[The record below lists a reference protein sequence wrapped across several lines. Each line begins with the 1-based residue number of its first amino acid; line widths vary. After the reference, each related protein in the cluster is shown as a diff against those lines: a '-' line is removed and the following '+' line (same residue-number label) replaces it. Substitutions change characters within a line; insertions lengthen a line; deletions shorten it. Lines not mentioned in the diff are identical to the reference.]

1 MKKLYLFCL
10 LFVMMLLPCVQ
21 GMAQPAVRQM
31 DLQEVIA
38 LAQEQSAAARQAE
51 TSRENSYWQW
61 RSFKSEY
68 RPQLGL
74 TGTLPDFS
82 RTIMPVT
89 QPDGTTDFKPVSI
102 NNSELGLSLS
112 QVIGPTGGRVF
123 VTSLMQRFDDFD
135 RGQTRYNGNPAIIGI
150 EQPMFAYN
158 ELAWAKKI
166 EPLRYQESQRKF
178 LEEREQVAVKA
189 TELYFDLLLAQTN
202 HSIASKNQSNNDTLY
217 QIANEKYKLGRLSKN
232 DLLQLRLAVLN
243 AELAMAQAALDQ
255 QTAAL
260 ALKTYIGMKDTD
272 ELRLRTPEG
281 IPAGIVE
288 AVPALAEAKKNRK
301 ESLNFSRRLL
311 EAEGLVAKAKGDN
324 GLNASLFAT
333 FGLTNRGA
341 SFTDIYTHPENQQ
354 RARIGFTMPIMD
366 WGRQRSIYKV
376 AELNKQLVQY
386 TVDQEEA
393 NFEQA
398 VLTQVNQ
405 YNTLKARLATT
416 AEADAIAA
424 ERYEIAKNTFV
435 IGRISI
441 TDLNI
446 ALSEKDQARR
456 AHIAS
461 LSSFWIAHYTLRQLT
476 LYDFEEQQPLPGPP
490 LRTGEGVGK

>member
-1 MKKLYLFCL
+1 MKNLYLFCFFIAL
-10 LFVMMLLPCVQ
+10 LLLPFMQ
-21 GMAQPAVRQM
+21 GIAQPAVRQLG
-31 DLQEVIA
+31 LQDVIA
-38 LAQEQSAAARQAE
+38 LAQEQSAAAKQAE
-51 TSRENSYWQW
+51 TSRENGYWQW

-82 RTIMPVT
+82 RTIVPVT

-112 QVIGPTGGRVF
+112 QVIAPTGGRVF

-135 RGQTRYNGNPAIIGI
+135 RSQTRYNGNPAIVGI
-150 EQPMFAYN
+150 EQPLFAYN
-158 ELAWAKKI
+158 ALAWDRKI
-166 EPLRYQESQRKF
+166 EPLRYLESQRLY
-178 LEEREQVAVKA
+178 LEKREEVAVTA
-189 TELYFDLLLAQTN
+189 TKLYFELLLAQTN
-202 HSIASKNQSNNDTLY
+202 HSIATKNQSNNDTLY

-260 ALKTYIGMKDTD
+260 ALKTYIRMKDQD
-272 ELRLRTPEG
+272 ELQLLTPEG
-281 IPAGIVE
+281 MPAGNLQ
-288 AVPALAEAKKNRK
+288 ADLALAEAKKNRK
-301 ESLNFSRRLL
+301 ETLNFSRRLL
-311 EAEGLVAKAKGDN
+311 EAEALTAKAKGDN

-341 SFTDIYTHPENQQ
+341 SFTDIYTRPENQQ

-398 VLTQVNQ
+398 VRTQVNQ

-461 LSSFWIAHYTLRQLT
+461 LSAFWIAHYTLRQLT
-476 LYDFEEQQPLPGPP
+476 LYDFEQGQVLQMSE
-490 LRTGEGVGK
+490 

>member
-1 MKKLYLFCL
+1 MKDLYKICL
-10 LFVMMLLPCVQ
+10 LFVTLLPCLP
-21 GMAQPAVRQM
+21 GIAQPATRTLR
-31 DLQEVIA
+31 LQEVIA

-61 RSFKSEY
+61 RSFKSDY
-68 RPQLGL
+68 KPQLSL

-112 QVIGPTGGRVF
+112 QVVSPTGGRVF

-135 RGQTRYNGNPAIIGI
+135 RQQTRYNGNPAIIGL
-150 EQPMFAYN
+150 EQPLFAYN
-158 ELAWAKKI
+158 QLAWAKKI
-166 EPLRYQESQRKF
+166 EPLRYQESQREF
-178 LEEREQVAVKA
+178 LEEREKIAVNA
-189 TELYFDLLLAQTN
+189 TRLYFDLLLAQTN
-202 HSIASKNQSNNDTLY
+202 QRIASQNQSSNDTLY
-217 QIANEKYKLGRLSKN
+217 QIAQEKYKLGRFSKN

-260 ALKTYIGMKDTD
+260 ALKTYIGMKETD
-272 ELRLRTPEG
+272 QLELHTPEG
-281 IPAGIVE
+281 IPATTVLAE
-288 AVPALAEAKKNRK
+288 VALAEARKNRK
-301 ESLNFSRRLL
+301 ESINFSRRLL
-311 EAEGLVAKAKGDN
+311 EAEALMAKAHGDN
-324 GLNASLFAT
+324 GFNASLFAT

-341 SFTDIYTHPENQQ
+341 SFTDIYTRPENQQ
-354 RARIGFTMPIMD
+354 RARIGFSMPIMD

-386 TVDQEEA
+386 TVDQEDA

-405 YNTLKARLATT
+405 YNTLKARIATT
-416 AEADAIAA
+416 AEADAIAQ
-424 ERYEIAKNTFV
+424 ERYEIARNTFL

-446 ALSEKDQARR
+446 ALAEKDQARR
-456 AHIAS
+456 AHITS
-461 LSSFWIAHYTLRQLT
+461 LSAFWTAHYTLRQLT
-476 LYDFEEQQPLPGPP
+476 LFDFEQQQVILIE
-490 LRTGEGVGK
+490 TQH

>member
-1 MKKLYLFCL
+1 MKKLYLILL
-10 LFVMMLLPCVQ
+10 LFVTLLPCLP
-21 GMAQPAVRQM
+21 GIAQPATRALR
-31 DLQEVIA
+31 LQEVIA
-38 LAQEQSAAARQAE
+38 LAQEQSATARQAE

-61 RSFKSEY
+61 RSFKSDY
-68 RPQLGL
+68 KPQLSL

-112 QVIGPTGGRVF
+112 QVVSPTGGRVF

-135 RGQTRYNGNPAIIGI
+135 RDETRYNGNPAIIGI
-150 EQPMFAYN
+150 EQPLFAYN
-158 ELAWAKKI
+158 ELSWARKI
-166 EPLRYQESQRKF
+166 EPLRYQESQKVY
-178 LEEREQVAVKA
+178 LEELEKIAVNA
-189 TELYFDLLLAQTN
+189 TRLYFDLLLAQTN
-202 HSIASKNQSNNDTLY
+202 QRIASQNQSSNDTLY
-217 QIANEKYKLGRLSKN
+217 QIAQEKYKLGRLSKN

-260 ALKTYIGMKDTD
+260 ALKTYIGMKETD
-272 ELRLRTPEG
+272 QLELQTPEG
-281 IPAGIVE
+281 IPATNVLAE
-288 AVPALAEAKKNRK
+288 VALAEARKNRK
-301 ESLNFSRRLL
+301 EGINFSRRLL
-311 EAEGLVAKAKGDN
+311 EAEALMAKAQGDN
-324 GLNASLFAT
+324 GFNASLFAT

-341 SFTDIYTHPENQQ
+341 SFTDIYTRPENQQ
-354 RARIGFTMPIMD
+354 RARIGFNMPIMD

-386 TVDQEEA
+386 TVDQEDA

-405 YNTLKARLATT
+405 YNTLKARIATT
-416 AEADAIAA
+416 AEADAIAQ
-424 ERYEIAKNTFV
+424 ERYEIARNTFL

-446 ALSEKDQARR
+446 ALAEKDQARR

-461 LSSFWIAHYTLRQLT
+461 LSAFWTAYYTLRQLT
-476 LYDFEEQQPLPGPP
+476 LYDFEQGRVLEVS
-490 LRTGEGVGK
+490 E

>member
-1 MKKLYLFCL
+1 MEKLYLICL
-10 LFVMMLLPCVQ
+10 LFVMLLLPRVQ
-21 GMAQPAVRQM
+21 GMAQPVTRTLG
-31 DLQEVIA
+31 LQEVIA

-61 RSFKSEY
+61 RSFKSDY
-68 RPQLGL
+68 KPQLSLQGI
-74 TGTLPDFS
+74 LPDFS
-82 RTIMPVT
+82 RTINPVT
-89 QPDGTTDFKPVSI
+89 QPDGTTEFKPVSI
-102 NNSELGLSLS
+102 NNAELGLSLS
-112 QVIGPTGGRVF
+112 QVVGPTGGRVF

-135 RGQTRYNGNPAIIGI
+135 RDQTRYNGNPAIVGI
-150 EQPMFAYN
+150 EQPLFAYN
-158 ELAWAKKI
+158 NLAWAKKI
-166 EPLRYQESQRKF
+166 EPLRYQESQRQY
-178 LEEREQVAVKA
+178 LEEREQVAVTA
-189 TELYFDLLLAQTN
+189 TKLYFDLLLAQTN
-202 HSIASKNQSNNDTLY
+202 HSIASQNQSSNDTLY

-243 AELAMAQAALDQ
+243 AELGMAQAALDQ

-272 ELRLRTPEG
+272 ALQLLTPEG
-281 IPAGIVE
+281 IPAGTVQ
-288 AVPALAEAKKNRK
+288 ADLALAEAKKNRK
-301 ESLNFSRRLL
+301 ENLNFSRRLL
-311 EAEGLVAKAKGDN
+311 EAESLVAKAKGDN

-341 SFTDIYTHPENQQ
+341 TFTDIYDRPENQQ
-354 RARIGFTMPIMD
+354 RARIGFNMPIMD
-366 WGRQRSIYKV
+366 WGRQRSIHKV
-376 AELNKQLVQY
+376 AELNRQLVQY

-405 YNTLKARLATT
+405 YNTLKARLSTT
-416 AEADAIAA
+416 AEADAIAQ
-424 ERYEIAKNTFV
+424 ERYEITKNTFV

-446 ALSEKDQARR
+446 ALAEKDQARR

-461 LSSFWIAHYTLRQLT
+461 LSAFWTAHYTLRQLT
-476 LYDFEEQQPLPGPP
+476 LYDFEQQQAIL
-490 LRTGEGVGK
+490 LETQDIR

>member
-1 MKKLYLFCL
+1 MKKLYPILL
-10 LFVMMLLPCVQ
+10 LFVTLLPCLP
-21 GMAQPAVRQM
+21 GIAQPATRTLR
-31 DLQEVIA
+31 LQEVIA
-38 LAQEQSAAARQAE
+38 LAQERSATARQAE

-61 RSFKSEY
+61 RSFKSDY
-68 RPQLGL
+68 KPQLSL

-102 NNSELGLSLS
+102 NNSELGLSLN
-112 QVIGPTGGRVF
+112 QVVSPTGGRVF

-135 RGQTRYNGNPAIIGI
+135 RDQTRYNGNPAIVGI
-150 EQPMFAYN
+150 EQPLFAYTQ
-158 ELAWAKKI
+158 LSWAKKI
-166 EPLRYQESQRKF
+166 EPLRYQESQKVY
-178 LEEREQVAVKA
+178 LEEREKIAVTA
-189 TELYFDLLLAQTN
+189 TRLYFDLLLAQTN
-202 HSIASKNQSNNDTLY
+202 QRIASQNQSSNDTLY
-217 QIANEKYKLGRLSKN
+217 QIAQEKYKLGRLSKN

-243 AELAMAQAALDQ
+243 AELSMAQAALDQ

-260 ALKTYIGMKDTD
+260 ALKTYIGMKETD
-272 ELRLRTPEG
+272 ELELLAPEG
-281 IPAGIVE
+281 IPATTVLAE
-288 AVPALAEAKKNRK
+288 VALAEARKNRK
-301 ESLNFSRRLL
+301 ESINFSRRLL
-311 EAEGLVAKAKGDN
+311 EAEAQMAKAQGDN

-341 SFTDIYTHPENQQ
+341 SFTDIYTRPENQQ
-354 RARIGFTMPIMD
+354 RARIGFSMPILD

-393 NFEQA
+393 SFEQA

-405 YNTLKARLATT
+405 YNTLKARIATT
-416 AEADAIAA
+416 AEADAIAHK
-424 ERYEIAKNTFV
+424 RYEIARNTFL

-446 ALSEKDQARR
+446 ALAEKDQARR

-461 LSSFWIAHYTLRQLT
+461 LSEFWTAYYNLRQLT
-476 LYDFEEQQPLPGPP
+476 LFDFEQ
-490 LRTGEGVGK
+490 GEIIE

>member
-10 LFVMMLLPCVQ
+10 LFVMLLLPCVQ
-21 GMAQPAVRQM
+21 GIAQPVTRQLG
-31 DLQEVIA
+31 LQEVIA
-38 LAQEQSAAARQAE
+38 LAQEQSAAAHQAE

-68 RPQLGL
+68 RPQLEL

-82 RTIMPVT
+82 RTYSPVT
-89 QPDGTTDFKPVSI
+89 QPDGTTEFRPVTI
-102 NNSELGLSLS
+102 NNADLGLSLS
-112 QVIGPTGGRVF
+112 QVVGPTGGRVF

-135 RGQTRYNGNPAIIGI
+135 RDQTRYNGNPAIIGI
-150 EQPMFAYN
+150 EQPLFAYN
-158 ELAWAKKI
+158 KLAWNKKI
-166 EPLRYQESQRKF
+166 EPLRYQESQRRY
-178 LEEREQVAVKA
+178 LEEREQVAVTA
-189 TELYFDLLLAQTN
+189 TKLYFDLLLAQTN

-243 AELAMAQAALDQ
+243 AELAMAQAVLDQ

-260 ALKTYIGMKDTD
+260 ALKTYIGIKDND
-272 ELRLRTPEG
+272 QLQLLTPEG
-281 IPAGIVE
+281 IPAATVE
-288 AVPALAEAKKNRK
+288 AELALAEAKKNRK
-301 ESLNFSRRLL
+301 ESINFSRRLL

-333 FGLTNRGA
+333 FGLTNQGTA
-341 SFTDIYTHPENQQ
+341 LTDIYDRPENQQ
-354 RARIGFTMPIMD
+354 RARIGFNMPIMD
-366 WGRQRSIYKV
+366 WGRQRSIHKV
-376 AELNKQLVQY
+376 AELNRQLVQY

-405 YNTLKARLATT
+405 YNTLKARLTTT
-416 AEADAIAA
+416 AEADAIAQ
-424 ERYEIAKNTFV
+424 ERYEITKNTFV
-435 IGRISI
+435 VGRISI

-446 ALSEKDQARR
+446 ALAEKDQARR

-461 LSSFWIAHYTLRQLT
+461 LSAFWTAHYTLRQLT
-476 LYDFEEQQPLPGPP
+476 LYDFEQQQA
-490 LRTGEGVGK
+490 LRANFE